1 MTDEIEWKLALP
13 VEKADDRYLDEYIAA
28 RRNRCRARMAQ
39 TALYSRAIYD
49 STNALI
55 AYIDDANEQNRLWT
69 MMQNGIQKSTDE
81 YRKKHNLTDTEL
93 IDISVIQKIRTDVSS
108 DILSE
113 IQKWFG
119 KFWAGTQKVTVTF
132 VKND

>member
-1 MTDEIEWKLALP
+1 MSEEIEWKLALP

-69 MMQNGIQKSTDE
+69 MMQNRIQERTDE
-81 YRKKHNLTDTEL
+81 YRKENYLTDTEL
-93 IDISVIQKIRTDVSS
+93 IDISVMHKIRTEVSS
-108 DILSE
+108 EILSQ
-113 IQKWFG
+113 IQMWFG
-119 KFWAGTQKVTVTF
+119 KFWAGSQSIVMTF